1 MIWEIPRD
9 LERFFTFLNDEEV
22 ADSLYAIVS
31 LAVSTPESESQ
42 DDASSQLLRQILEL
56 IERAPVTEV
65 VSTKP
70 SSLPPPPIPAIVPS
84 VYVDDSVEEID
95 IASIVDDF
103 MK

>member
-70 SSLPPPPIPAIVPS
+70 SSLPPPIPAIVPS

>member
-65 VSTKP
+65 VSAKP
-70 SSLPPPPIPAIVPS
+70 SSLPPPTPAIVPS